1 MASIR
6 EVAKLAGV
14 SVATVSR
21 VLNEKGYVSEEA
33 RKKVQKAIDELDYRP
48 NAVARSLFKKQ
59 SQTIGLMVPDIVNP
73 FFPELARAVEDTLA
87 KLGYT
92 VILCNT
98 DENAEKERTYLEMMM
113 QKYIDGIIVA
123 SNTLSASQVT
133 KYKIPVVSI
142 DREISKELPSILVEN
157 KKGAAMAVRFL
168 KEKGRRRIAHLKGP
182 DYVPNALERCSGYLD
197 EVENEPWFQE
207 SYMADGQ
214 YDMTASFD
222 ATLTLL
228 QKHPEIDAIFA
239 GNDLSAIGAI
249 KAIYKLGKRVPEDVA
264 VVGFDGIMLSQST
277 TPELTTVAQPIYEI
291 GERAATALVNII
303 EKQPMEETYVK
314 LDVQLIERQ
323 ST

>member
-87 KLGYT
+87 KHGYT

-142 DREISKELPSILVEN
+142 DREISKELPSIMVEN

-168 KEKGRRRIAHLKGP
+168 KEKGRQRIAHLKGP
-182 DYVPNALERCSGYLD
+182 DYVPNALERCRGYLD
-197 EVENEPWFQE
+197 EVENESWFQE
-207 SYMADGQ
+207 SYIADGQ
-214 YDMTASFD
+214 YDMTASFN
-222 ATLTLL
+222 ATVHLL

-249 KAIYKLGKRVPEDVA
+249 KAIYKLGKKVPEDVA
-264 VVGFDGIMLSQST
+264 VVGFDGIMLSEST